1 MTESVDDVYAN
12 LIKVGRFKARYST
25 RGSGVFAYSDGYI
38 SVDIAVDMSASLD
51 LSTTSREVVDG
62 VCRWAFE
69 GTYRFAENRKTRGAG
84 LDIDDK
90 ESLRSETESSGT
102 ASVAVKGYL
111 EAGKTT
117 KSAVLRVC
125 LDQKPL
131 ERLTVTSHE
140 MMSGDSDNYDT
151 TEARPH
157 PMFFEAIEV
166 SMDPSNSLLD
176 LPAVRF
182 RSSSF
187 TDFRSWQ
194 TKTRHHQLGFAFVG
208 DLEVIF
214 HQEIAITDGDIL
226 PTDEDC
232 VPLIEVLEESG
243 NTPVEGKEF
252 KILHPDGSLST
263 HVSDAKGQVRL
274 YVRDGEE
281 YVVKEMQEH
290 LDKNEAHHQ
299 KTEVV

>member
-69 GTYRFAENRKTRGAG
+69 GTYQFVRKGKSCGVGHEFDGRESIRG
-84 LDIDDK
+84 
-90 ESLRSETESSGT
+90 ETESSGT
-102 ASVAVKGYL
+102 ASVGIKGYL
-111 EAGKTT
+111 EAA
-117 KSAVLRVC
+117 KSAKSAGLRVR

-131 ERLTVTSHE
+131 EGLTVTHHD
-140 MMSGDSDNYDT
+140 MASGDADNHET
-151 TEARPH
+151 TETLPH
-157 PMFFEAIEV
+157 PMFFKNIDV
-166 SMDPSNSLLD
+166 MVDPSTSLMEIPD
-176 LPAVRF
+176 VRF

-194 TKTRHHQLGFAFVG
+194 IKTRHHRSEFLFVG
-208 DLEVIF
+208 GLEVIF

-252 KILHPDGSLST
+252 EILHPDGSLST